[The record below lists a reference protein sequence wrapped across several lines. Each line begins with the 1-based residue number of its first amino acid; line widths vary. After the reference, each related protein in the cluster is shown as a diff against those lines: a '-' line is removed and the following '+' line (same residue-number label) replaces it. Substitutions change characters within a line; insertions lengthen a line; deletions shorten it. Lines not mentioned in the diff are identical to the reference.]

1 MFWPAGLL
9 LQLNEDIGRISNYTN
24 CDSFDFS
31 TQFGC
36 TVRHVPG
43 CLSSNEIL
51 RV

>member
-9 LQLNEDIGRISNYTN
+9 LQLNEDIGRISNYPN

-36 TVRHVPG
+36 DVCSTCSEVLV
-43 CLSSNEIL
+43 E
-51 RV
+51 